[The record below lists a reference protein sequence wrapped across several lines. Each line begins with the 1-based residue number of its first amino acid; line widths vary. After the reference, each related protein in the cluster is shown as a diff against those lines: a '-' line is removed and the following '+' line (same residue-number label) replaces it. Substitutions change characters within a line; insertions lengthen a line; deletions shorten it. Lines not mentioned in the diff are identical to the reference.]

1 MSKLFQWI
9 VFACADSVV
18 SEKNREYIA
27 RTITKWQRYGIS
39 IVISVVIGIF
49 SYIPFWAS
57 ILSDYRGWWAAAV
70 VTCVCLGFFLKI
82 PIDNAIDKMN
92 ICQNCGKTAA
102 FELQKEEVINEK
114 VVSEGSGKERKNYR
128 IGNKRG
134 FFKCRHCDFEETLDT
149 PYKERA

>member
-1 MSKLFQWI
+1 MFKWI
-9 VFACADSVV
+9 VLLFAGFVV
-18 SEKNREYIA
+18 SGEENGEYIA

-57 ILSDYRGWWAAAV
+57 ILSGYEGWWVAAV
-70 VTCVCLGFFLKI
+70 VTCVVLGVFLKI

-102 FELQKEEVINEK
+102 FKLQKEEVITER
-114 VVSEGSGKERKNYR
+114 VASEGSGKERKTYR

-134 FFKCRHCDFEETLDT
+134 FFKCSHCGFEETLDT
-149 PYKERA
+149 PYKKRA